1 VLKRRRAWFRA
12 QTDLD
17 PRRLVFVD
25 ETGASTKM
33 ARLHGRAPCGDKAAH
48 GGAARPLEDDHL
60 RRRVPVVGDDRAA
73 RAGRADDGR
82 MVRRLGRP
90 CPRPHAP
97 TLPRSG
103 AATSS
108 SSTTCPRTKVRPRV
122 PQSRPGAKHLR
133 FLPPYSPDFNPIEMA
148 FSKLKAQL
156 RKAAARTPDA
166 LRRAI
171 GQAIDRF
178 TPREIRN
185 YFKAAG
191 YDAYRTESALEDQG
205 DRSREP
211 CGALHDAGRAAPG
224 YGRAG

>member
-1 VLKRRRAWFRA
+1 MLKRRRASFRA

-90 CPRPHAP
+90 CARPHAP
-97 TLPRSG
+97 SPPRSH
-103 AATSS
+103 APT
-108 SSTTCPRTKVRPRV
+108 
-122 PQSRPGAKHLR
+122 LR
-133 FLPPYSPDFNPIEMA
+133 RGDIVILDNLPAHKS
-148 FSKLKAQL
+148 
-156 RKAAARTPDA
+156 AAAR
-166 LRRAI
+166 
-171 GQAIDRF
+171 
-178 TPREIRN
+178 
-185 YFKAAG
+185 AAVEARG
-191 YDAYRTESALEDQG
+191 
-205 DRSREP
+205 
-211 CGALHDAGRAAPG
+211 
-224 YGRAG
+224 

>member
-1 VLKRRRAWFRA
+1 MAGRRAATRLRMAVPHGHWKTTTFVGAFRLSGMTAPLVLDGPMTGEWFA
-12 QTDLD
+12 AWTAHVL
-17 PRRLVFVD
+17 
-25 ETGASTKM
+25 
-33 ARLHGRAPCGDKAAH
+33 APT
-48 GGAARPLEDDHL
+48 L
-60 RRRVPVVGDDRAA
+60 
-73 RAGRADDGR
+73 
-82 MVRRLGRP
+82 
-90 CPRPHAP
+90 PRPHAP
-97 TLPRSG
+97 TPPRSG

>member
-33 ARLHGRAPCGDKAAH
+33 ARLHGRAPGGDKAAH

-97 TLPRSG
+97 TPPRSG

-122 PQSRPGAKHLR
+122 PQSRPGA
-133 FLPPYSPDFNPIEMA
+133 
-148 FSKLKAQL
+148 
-156 RKAAARTPDA
+156 RTCASSRPTA
-166 LRRAI
+166 P
-171 GQAIDRF
+171 
-178 TPREIRN
+178 TS
-185 YFKAAG
+185 
-191 YDAYRTESALEDQG
+191 T
-205 DRSREP
+205 RSRWPSQSSRPSCEKP
-211 CGALHDAGRAAPG
+211 PPAPPTRSGAPSAKPSTASPHAKSETTSKPQDTMHIERNLL
-224 YGRAG
+224 